1 MQGKPI
7 EDCMGFGFSLFC
19 LMPSSSLVMFTI
31 FFKHCVSIKSFVIY
45 LFFVSK
51 YIISLYSDL
60 HAFGMKDGK
69 ESLLFFEYIYV

>member
-7 EDCMGFGFSLFC
+7 GDSMGFGFSLFC

-31 FFKHCVSIKSFVIY
+31 FLKQFVTIKCFVIH

-51 YIISLYSDL
+51 SIISLYTDL
-60 HAFGMKDGK
+60 HAFGMSDGR
-69 ESLLFFEYIYV
+69 ESLLLFEYIYV